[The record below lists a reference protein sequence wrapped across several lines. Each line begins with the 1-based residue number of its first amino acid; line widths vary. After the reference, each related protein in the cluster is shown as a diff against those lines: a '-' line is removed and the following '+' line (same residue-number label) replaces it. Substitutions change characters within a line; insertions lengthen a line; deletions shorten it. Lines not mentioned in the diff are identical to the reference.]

1 MRSLVPCPSC
11 NRHVESDG
19 PACPFCE
26 AALVP
31 APSSGICQGPC
42 SGHPSPRLGR
52 AALMAAGTA
61 LFCASCMRSAV
72 VEYGVAII
80 PDAGGQTVDAGGQID
95 AGPDAGDAAK

>member
-11 NRHVESDG
+11 NRHVESDE

-26 AALVP
+26 AALIP

-52 AALMAAGTA
+52 AALMAAGAA
-61 LFCASCMRSAV
+61 LLCASCMRSGV

-80 PDAGGQTVDAGGQID
+80 PDGGGQNVDAGMQTD
-95 AGPDAGDAAK
+95 ASDAAK